1 MKKALFHVPAACL
14 LVAAATWAVREPAP
28 VRLPE
33 RQPAPDAAQDGDA
46 RKIADGGRA
55 LEAAPGVLRLVAAA
69 PFTLQKPY
77 DHVWRL
83 ETPQVWSGWLVA
95 LEADPALCAPRQTAE
110 PVLVAGLQT
119 AARVNHGVL
128 GRVVAVLPCDERLAG
143 APCAELARSWWWSAP
158 ALPEQLDEAALEA
171 ARSALPPGAIH
182 AVGEAEW
189 SAARARGGE
198 AIAVLDETELWRVA
212 AAWILEH
219 APEDRET
226 AQGLLVPL
234 EGR

>member
-1 MKKALFHVPAACL
+1 MKNALRWIPASL
-14 LVAAATWAVREPAP
+14 LLLAAATYAVREPTP
-28 VRLPE
+28 VQVPK
-33 RQPAPDAAQDGDA
+33 PAEDAASA
-46 RKIADGGRA
+46 TV
-55 LEAAPGVLRLVAAA
+55 APGVLRLVAAA
-69 PFTLQKPY
+69 PFELQKPY
-77 DHVWRL
+77 DHVWRV
-83 ETPQVWSGWLVA
+83 EAPQVWSGWLVA

-119 AARVNHGVL
+119 AARVNHGAL

-143 APCAELARSWWWSAP
+143 APCADLARTWWWSAP
-158 ALPEQLDEAALEA
+158 ALPEQLDEAALAA
-171 ARSALPPGAIH
+171 ARAALPRGAIH

-189 SAARARGGE
+189 AAARARGGE
-198 AIAVLDETELWRVA
+198 AIQVLDETELWRVA

>member
-1 MKKALFHVPAACL
+1 VKNALRWIPASL
-14 LVAAATWAVREPAP
+14 LLLAAATYAVREPTP
-28 VRLPE
+28 VQVPK
-33 RQPAPDAAQDGDA
+33 PAEDAASA
-46 RKIADGGRA
+46 TV
-55 LEAAPGVLRLVAAA
+55 APGVLRLVAAA
-69 PFTLQKPY
+69 PFELQKPY
-77 DHVWRL
+77 DHVWRV
-83 ETPQVWSGWLVA
+83 EAPQVWSGWLVA

-119 AARVNHGVL
+119 AARVNHGAL

-143 APCAELARSWWWSAP
+143 APCADLARTWWWSAP
-158 ALPEQLDEAALEA
+158 ALPEQLDEAALAA
-171 ARSALPPGAIH
+171 ARAALPRGAIH

-189 SAARARGGE
+189 AAARARGGE
-198 AIAVLDETELWRVA
+198 AIQVLDETELWRVA

>member
-1 MKKALFHVPAACL
+1 VKNALRWIPASL
-14 LVAAATWAVREPAP
+14 LLLAAATYAVREPTP
-28 VRLPE
+28 VQVPK
-33 RQPAPDAAQDGDA
+33 PAEDAASA
-46 RKIADGGRA
+46 TV
-55 LEAAPGVLRLVAAA
+55 APGVLRLVAAA
-69 PFTLQKPY
+69 PFELQKPY
-77 DHVWRL
+77 DHVWRV
-83 ETPQVWSGWLVA
+83 EAPQVWSGWLVA

-119 AARVNHGVL
+119 AARVNHGAL

-143 APCAELARSWWWSAP
+143 APCADLARTWWWSAP
-158 ALPEQLDEAALEA
+158 ALPEQLDEAALAA
-171 ARSALPPGAIH
+171 ARAALPRGAIH

-189 SAARARGGE
+189 AAARARGGD
-198 AIAVLDETELWRVA
+198 AIRVLDETELWRVA

>member
-1 MKKALFHVPAACL
+1 MKKALILAPVAL
-14 LVAAATWAVREPAP
+14 LVVVALARAVREPAP
-28 VRLPE
+28 VR
-33 RQPAPDAAQDGDA
+33 QAPAEPH
-46 RKIADGGRA
+46 
-55 LEAAPGVLRLVAAA
+55 EAASSVAATPGVLRLVAAA
-69 PFTLQKPY
+69 PFALQRPY
-77 DHVWRL
+77 DHAWRV
-83 ETPQVWSGWLVA
+83 EAPQVWSGWLVA

-119 AARVNHGVL
+119 AARVNHGSL

-143 APCAELARSWWWSAP
+143 APCAELARSWWWASP
-158 ALPEQLDEAALEA
+158 ALPEQLDEAALSK
-171 ARSALPPGAIH
+171 ARQALPPGAIH
-182 AVGEAEW
+182 AVGADEW
-189 SAARARGGE
+189 RAARARGGE
-198 AIAVLDETELWRVA
+198 AIEVLDETELWRVA

>member
-1 MKKALFHVPAACL
+1 MKKALILAPVALL
-14 LVAAATWAVREPAP
+14 LVVALARAVREPAP
-28 VRLPE
+28 VR
-33 RQPAPDAAQDGDA
+33 QPMPQAQAVAPASAT
-46 RKIADGGRA
+46 
-55 LEAAPGVLRLVAAA
+55 PGVLRLVAAA
-69 PFTLQKPY
+69 PFALQKPY
-77 DHVWRL
+77 DHVWRV
-83 ETPQVWSGWLVA
+83 EAPQVWSGWLVA

-119 AARVNHGVL
+119 AARVNHGTL

-143 APCAELARSWWWSAP
+143 APCAELARTWWWTAP
-158 ALPEQLDEAALEA
+158 ALPEQLDEAALLA
-171 ARSALPPGAIH
+171 ARAALPRGAMH

-189 SAARARGGE
+189 LAARERGGE
-198 AIAVLDETELWRVA
+198 AIEVLDETELWRVA

-219 APEDRET
+219 APEDGET